1 MALARSSLRLQA
13 PVAAASLR
21 WVDACAAMLSGLCA
35 VHCAV
40 TPLLVGVLPAFAGA
54 DAESGLRRVLLSMGL
69 VGVGLGSWLHR
80 DRRALAPLGG
90 AFLLAALLEVGAV
103 VPAWEVFLS
112 LAISAF
118 FIAAHALN
126 TRACNA
132 QCHDCSP
139 ARFWAAQAR
148 TLRTSHLAP
157 GMLAMA
163 AAVLVH
169 ATIFAVILRVAPAAA
184 SVARPAATT
193 VDVEMVVEPA
203 LPSSAAPSTALA
215 PQSPQ
220 VSEPVAALGA
230 TARPSPSAQPVAF
243 DDVLRADAPI
253 RFAHVLG
260 SETSHVGRSSHRPFS
275 AAGLRS
281 GTAGTGAAQRPAAAG
296 GDVEEAARLSRP
308 PEQPPTLGA
317 RIQAHFPTSAKAQ
330 GVSGVGR
337 ARLLISAQGVAV
349 RAVPLSEEPAA
360 YGFAQA
366 CAQAL
371 EGSRGWGEPLD
382 ASGRPV
388 STWIRFSCEFAIRH

>member
-1 MALARSSLRLQA
+1 
-13 PVAAASLR
+13 
-21 WVDACAAMLSGLCA
+21 MLSGLCA

-54 DAESGLRRVLLSMGL
+54 DAESGLRRVLLLMGL

-80 DRRALAPLGG
+80 DRRALAPLSG

-118 FIAAHALN
+118 LIAAHALN

-148 TLRTSHLAP
+148 TLRTTHLAP

-169 ATIFAVILRVAPAAA
+169 ATIFAVMMRATPASA
-184 SVARPAATT
+184 SVSRPVPAATT
-193 VDVEMVVEPA
+193 VDVEMVVEPSLA
-203 LPSSAAPSTALA
+203 ATSAALE

-220 VSEPVAALGA
+220 VPKPVAAPGA
-230 TARPSPSAQPVAF
+230 PAQPSPSAQPASATPSALVTPSAQPVAF
-243 DDVLRADAPI
+243 DDVLRAEAPI

-260 SETSHVGRSSHRPFS
+260 GETSHVERSAHRPLS
-275 AAGLRS
+275 AAGPRS
-281 GTAGTGAAQRPAAAG
+281 GTAGTGAASRPAAAR

-330 GVSGVGR
+330 GVGGVGR
-337 ARLLISAQGVAV
+337 ARLLISAEGVAV
-349 RAVPLSEEPAA
+349 QAVPLSEEPAA

-366 CAQAL
+366 CAKAL